1 MARIISVVRY
11 DITKNNNVT
20 TALVKSRFSSMMD
33 AQVYIKD
40 LANRSYLPVLKQ
52 TKNTLT
58 LDKWTSIKGAQRM
71 IIFFKI
77 VKSTSIPLNPKEV
90 EKIKEEVFIKES

>member
-1 MARIISVVRY
+1 MAQMISVVRY
-11 DITKNNNVT
+11 DITKNNVT
-20 TALVKSRFSSMMD
+20 TGLVKSCFSSMMD
-33 AQVYIKD
+33 AQLYIKD

-71 IIFFKI
+71 IVLFKI
-77 VKSTSIPLNPKEV
+77 VKSASIPLNPKEV
-90 EKIKEEVFIKES
+90 KKIKEEVFTKEC

>member
-1 MARIISVVRY
+1 MAQMISVVRY
-11 DITKNNNVT
+11 DITKNNVT
-20 TALVKSRFSSMMD
+20 TGLVKSRFSSMMN
-33 AQVYIKD
+33 AQLYIKD

-71 IIFFKI
+71 IVLFKI
-77 VKSTSIPLNPKEV
+77 VKSASIPLNPKEV
-90 EKIKEEVFIKES
+90 KKIKEEVFTKEC